1 MTGPEPAVPSSAAL
15 PAAQPAAA
23 TQRAP
28 LLEGRDLELRFG
40 PTTALAGASLSVAA
54 GEVVAVLGASGSGKS
69 TLLHCLAGV
78 LRPDRGEVLLNGER
92 LDVLPDARRS
102 DLRLRRFGFIP
113 QFGDLVPELTL
124 VENVELPLRLTGVG
138 RRPARARAL
147 AALADLG
154 IAELAGRRAGEAS
167 GGQVQRAAVARA
179 LVHRPAVV
187 FADEPT
193 GALDTTTGEKVLAAL
208 VALSREAGSA
218 VLIVTHEAQVAAHAD
233 RDVLLRDG
241 RQVHVPA
248 VDVAAAGGVR

>member
-1 MTGPEPAVPSSAAL
+1 MSRHER
-15 PAAQPAAA
+15 PAAPASQPASPPGPQTGAA
-23 TQRAP
+23 PARQAP
-28 LLEGRDLELRFG
+28 LLEGRDLQLRFG
-40 PTTALAGASLSVAA
+40 PTTALAGVSLTVAA

-78 LRPDRGEVLLNGER
+78 LRPDRGEVLLDGER

-124 VENVELPLRLTGVG
+124 VENVELALRLTGVG
-138 RRPARARAL
+138 RRPARKRAL

-154 IAELAGRRAGEAS
+154 IAELADRRAGEAS

-241 RQVHVPA
+241 RQV
-248 VDVAAAGGVR
+248 DVLAAGGVR